1 MPTDVISVDQPCS
14 SGTVYM
20 SSVSEF
26 VNTSR
31 CSEDSQE
38 SYFHAQAE
46 NNDLFDMHCDLRYV
60 LSDFSDSNADRE
72 SADESGENLSNSS
85 CLPVQHQILNASLSV
100 L

>member
-1 MPTDVISVDQPCS
+1 MPTDVVSEDQPCS

-38 SYFHAQAE
+38 SYFHAQAG
-46 NNDLFDMHCDLRYV
+46 NNLLFDMHCDLRYV
-60 LSDFSDSNADRE
+60 LSDFSDSNADRYG
-72 SADESGENLSNSS
+72 ADASGEICAIPVAYQFNTRSQMLL
-85 CLPVQHQILNASLSV
+85 CLIF
-100 L
+100 